1 MTPSVDLNADLG
13 ESFGPWPMGAD
24 AALLGIVTSANVA
37 CGFHA
42 GDPDHMLA
50 AMRLAVQH
58 GVGIGAHPGLPDLQ
72 GFGRRRLQVSHDE
85 ARAMTAYQLGAAQ
98 GMARLAGGQVRHLKL
113 HGALANMAAEDEG
126 LARACYEGALAVDPD
141 IILMVIAGT
150 AQARAAHA
158 LGARVAHE
166 IFADR
171 AYAEDGLLLDRR
183 VPGSVLHDPDQ
194 VCTRILAMLRAGAI
208 ITAQGTHLPA
218 QIDTICLH
226 GDTAGALVIAQALR
240 LALLH
245 DGIALRAFDP
255 VGQGGPE
262 PSVCAP

>member
-1 MTPSVDLNADLG
+1 MTTIDLNADLG

-24 AALLGIVTSANVA
+24 AALLRVITSANIA

-50 AMRLAVQH
+50 AMRLAVEN

-72 GFGRRRLQVSHDE
+72 GFGRRRMQISPSE
-85 ARAMTAYQLGAAQ
+85 ARHMVAYQLGAAQ
-98 GMARLAGGQVRHLKL
+98 AMARLAGGQVRHLKL
-113 HGALANMAAEDEG
+113 HGALANMAAEDET

-141 IILMVIAGT
+141 IILMVISGT
-150 AQARAAHA
+150 AQARAAHS
-158 LGARVAHE
+158 LGARVAQE

-171 AYAEDGLLLDRR
+171 AYTEDGLLMDRR
-183 VPGSVLHDPDQ
+183 LPGSVLHDADE
-194 VCTRILAMLRAGAI
+194 VCARIVAMLRAGAI

-226 GDTAGALVIAQALR
+226 GDTPQAVELAQALR
-240 LALLH
+240 RALETA
-245 DGIALRAFDP
+245 GVGLRVFHA
-255 VGQGGPE
+255 
-262 PSVCAP
+262 